1 MSNQHLVAKLFSIP
15 LAFAICAEP
24 AASASPGELQPALN
38 PDAVQV
44 HVCRAAGAKSNSNV
58 KMTIEVDREAIEDIR
73 PGAHTSFAV
82 SPGKHI
88 ISIRSFTHVSD
99 LEVTL
104 VPGKELY
111 VGAWPMFGTGVID
124 EMTETDGR
132 ECINT
137 TGANYDLLAHGFALP
152 DGTLLPDVSGTRR
165 GGRAPFARIE
175 DAAAVPYLDDK
186 GRAAYSEFVAR
197 SGYKVFAIADNG
209 KYVWD
214 WITPSPSVKLPDF
227 AHDIVSRCQKLA
239 QRPCKVYAVNGV
251 VFWTTST
258 AQSSTSQA
266 VHKSSAMPEKPK
278 QEAAQKAKPA
288 SAPAYADIG
297 NVEAVPYLTNSGR
310 DAYREYLS
318 KPSPK
323 AFAIATNS
331 AAYSVWGKA
340 KDMSLPADVGERALV
355 LCERVAKRACQLYAV
370 DDRVVFTP

>member
-1 MSNQHLVAKLFSIP
+1 MSNQHLIAKLFSIP
-15 LAFAICAEP
+15 LAFVFCAEP
-24 AASASPGELQPALN
+24 AAGASPGELQPALT
-38 PDAVQV
+38 PDAAQV

-88 ISIRSFTHVSD
+88 ISIRSFTHVSEV
-99 LEVTL
+99 EVTL
-104 VPGKELY
+104 EPGKNLY
-111 VGAWPMFGTGVID
+111 FGAWPMFGTGVID

-132 ECINT
+132 ECINA
-137 TGANYDLLAHGFALP
+137 TGANYDLIAHGFALP

-197 SGYKVFAIADNG
+197 SGYKVFALADNG

-214 WITPSPSVKLPDF
+214 WITASPSVKLPDF
-227 AHDIVSRCQKLA
+227 AQDIVSRCQKLA

-251 VFWTTST
+251 VFWTPSAAQST
-258 AQSSTSQA
+258 ATKP
-266 VHKSSAMPEKPK
+266 VLKTPSAPEKPE
-278 QEAAQKAKPA
+278 QEAARKAKPA
-288 SAPAYADIG
+288 SSPAYADIG

-340 KDMSLPADVGERALV
+340 KDMSLPADVGERAVV
-355 LCERVAKRACQLYAV
+355 LCERVAKRTCQLYAV

>member
-1 MSNQHLVAKLFSIP
+1 MSNQPLIAKLFSIP
-15 LAFAICAEP
+15 LAFALFAEP
-24 AASASPGELQPALN
+24 AASASPAELQPVPN
-38 PDAVQV
+38 RDAAQV
-44 HVCRAAGAKSNSNV
+44 HLCRAAGPKSYSNV
-58 KMTIEVDREAIEDIR
+58 KMTIEVDREAIAEIW

-82 SPGKHI
+82 SPGTHV
-88 ISIRSFTHVSD
+88 ISIRSVTHVSD

-104 VPGKELY
+104 EPGKELY
-111 VGAWPMFGTGVID
+111 LGAWPMFGAGVID
-124 EMTETDGR
+124 EMTETEGR
-132 ECINT
+132 ECFKT
-137 TGANYDLLAHGFALP
+137 TGPNYDLIAHGFALP
-152 DGTLLPDVSGTRR
+152 DGTLLPDVSGARH
-165 GGRAPFARIE
+165 GGRAPFAHVE
-175 DAAAVPYLDDK
+175 DVAAVPYLDDK

-209 KYVWD
+209 KYFWD
-214 WITPSPSVKLPDF
+214 WITPSPDVKLPEL
-227 AHDIVSRCQKLA
+227 AYDIVSRCQKLA
-239 QRPCKVYAVNGV
+239 QRPCKVYALNGV
-251 VFWTTST
+251 VFWTTSS

-278 QEAAQKAKPA
+278 QDAAQKAKPA

-340 KDMSLPADVGERALV
+340 KDMSLPADAGDRALV

>member
-1 MSNQHLVAKLFSIP
+1 
-15 LAFAICAEP
+15 
-24 AASASPGELQPALN
+24 
-38 PDAVQV
+38 
-44 HVCRAAGAKSNSNV
+44 
-58 KMTIEVDREAIEDIR
+58 MTIEVDREAIEDIGLARTR
-73 PGAHTSFAV
+73 PLLFRPENTS
-82 SPGKHI
+82 SR
-88 ISIRSFTHVSD
+88 SRSFTHVSR
-99 LEVTL
+99 
-104 VPGKELY
+104 PGSHPCTGQEHD

-175 DAAAVPYLDDK
+175 DTTAVPISTTK

-258 AQSSTSQA
+258 APETAQSGQSEILRRA
-266 VHKSSAMPEKPK
+266 KPK
-278 QEAAQKAKPA
+278 QEAAQSKACLC
-288 SAPAYADIG
+288 SAYADIG
-297 NVEAVPYLTNSGR
+297 NDEAVPPDQPSGR
-310 DAYREYLS
+310 DAYHS
-318 KPSPK
+318 TWAS
-323 AFAIATNS
+323 
-331 AAYSVWGKA
+331 
-340 KDMSLPADVGERALV
+340 
-355 LCERVAKRACQLYAV
+355 RVPRL
-370 DDRVVFTP
+370 